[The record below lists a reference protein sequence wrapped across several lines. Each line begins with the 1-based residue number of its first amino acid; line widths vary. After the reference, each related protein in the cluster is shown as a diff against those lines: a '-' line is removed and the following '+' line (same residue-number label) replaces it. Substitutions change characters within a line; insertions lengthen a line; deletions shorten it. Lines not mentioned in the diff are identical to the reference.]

1 MKDKA
6 RKLPAAP
13 LRNAHA
19 ECDILI
25 RERTTGLVK
34 VNEALEAEIAARKQ
48 AEEAVRRAFAY
59 NRSLI
64 EASLDP
70 LVTIDAD
77 GKITDVNAAT
87 ERVTGYSRQ
96 ELIGS
101 DFSDYFTEPDL
112 AKAGYRRVFEEGS
125 VKDYALEIRHRNG
138 HITPVL
144 YNAAVF
150 HDESGNVTG
159 VFAAARDI
167 TDRKLA
173 EAQIVLQNTVLNAIN
188 QVFLEALNSE
198 TEKMFCHKC
207 LNTAEALTG
216 SKFGILA
223 ELNPAGHLDAIA
235 LSDPGWNAC
244 RIPKS
249 NSVLML
255 KDLEVRGIHG
265 SIVKSG
271 KSAIINDPASC
282 PERVGM
288 PEGHPELFSFLG
300 VPLKQAGNTI
310 GLIGLANKEGGYD
323 IYDREAVEA
332 LAMAIVEALM
342 RKRAEGEIQKLNRD
356 LERRVA
362 ERTAQLEA
370 ANRELEAFT
379 YSVSHDL
386 RAPLRSINGFSRV
399 LSEDCAKKLD
409 KNGKDAL
416 DRIVAATARMGQL
429 IDDLLNLSRMTRA
442 EMKRQRV
449 NLSKN
454 AWKIADRL
462 KDAHPGRDVEFI
474 IAEGLVI
481 HGDEHL
487 LTVALENL
495 FDNAWK
501 FTGNLS
507 HAVIEFGMTRHD
519 GKPAYFVR
527 DNGAG
532 FDMTYAEKL
541 FNPFQRLHRVDQ
553 FPGTGIGLA
562 TVKRIINRHGGRI
575 WAEGEVGKGAT
586 VYFTISS

>member
-1 MKDKA
+1 MKHKP
-6 RKLPAAP
+6 RKLSALTLGGAQT
-13 LRNAHA
+13 

-34 VNEALEAEIAARKQ
+34 VNEALEAEVAARKQ
-48 AEEAVRRAFAY
+48 AEEAVRQAFAY

-77 GKITDVNAAT
+77 GKITDVNTAT
-87 ERVTGYSRQ
+87 ERVTGRSRQ

-101 DFSDYFTEPDL
+101 DFSLYFTEPEL

-125 VKDYALEIRHRNG
+125 IKDYALEIRHRNG

-144 YNAAVF
+144 YNAAVY
-150 HDESGNVTG
+150 HNESGNVTG

-173 EAQIVLQNTVLNAIN
+173 EAQIVLQNKVLNAIN
-188 QVFLEALNSE
+188 QVFLEAINSE
-198 TEKMFCHKC
+198 TEEMFCRKC
-207 LNTAEALTG
+207 LDTAEALTG
-216 SKFGILA
+216 SKFGIIA
-223 ELNPAGHLDAIA
+223 ELNAAGHLDAIA

-244 RIPKS
+244 RMPKT
-249 NSVLML
+249 NAILML

-265 SIVKSG
+265 SVVLSG
-271 KSAIINDPASC
+271 RSAIINDPANC
-282 PERVGM
+282 PERVGT
-288 PEGHPELFSFLG
+288 PEGHPELLSFLG
-300 VPLKQAGNTI
+300 VPLKQAGKTI
-310 GLIGLANKEGGYD
+310 GMIGLANKEGGYD

-342 RKRAEGEIQKLNRD
+342 RKRAEGEIQKLNRN
-356 LERRVA
+356 LEKRVA

-370 ANRELEAFT
+370 ANKELEAFT

-399 LSEDCAKKLD
+399 LCEDCAGKLD
-409 KNGKDAL
+409 ENEKDAL
-416 DRIVAATARMGQL
+416 ERIIAATARMGQL

-454 AWKIADRL
+454 AWKIAERL
-462 KDAHPGRDVEFI
+462 KESHPGRDVEFI
-474 IAEGLVI
+474 IAEGLVT
-481 HGDEHL
+481 HGDELL

-501 FTGNLS
+501 FTSNIP
-507 HAVIEFGMTRHD
+507 HTVIEFGMTRSD

-562 TVKRIINRHGGRI
+562 TVKRIINRHGGRT
-575 WAEGEVGKGAT
+575 WAEGKVGKGAT
-586 VYFTISS
+586 VFFTLSS